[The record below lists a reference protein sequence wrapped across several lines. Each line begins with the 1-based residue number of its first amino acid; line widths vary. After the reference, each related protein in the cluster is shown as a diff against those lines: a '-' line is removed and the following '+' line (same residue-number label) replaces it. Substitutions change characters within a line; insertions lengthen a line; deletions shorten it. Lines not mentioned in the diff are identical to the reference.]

1 MLKKIALFSSL
12 FVGSYG
18 IGFAPMGN
26 VSASLGGSGVA
37 LRNSAWG
44 LYYNPALLSSD
55 PRSKFAFGMGMQIS
69 RGDMTPLLELN
80 SNSSFDDMIA
90 TFRSLGSAKT
100 EFKTQMGVVAQMG
113 GLLTRKAIALPD
125 EYGRLI
131 TQSIDEQT
139 SAFAMGAFAASQMT
153 MQFKYYGGIDYKAAT
168 LGIALLEVPVG
179 YAYKLKTSYGDFN
192 FGLALKYM
200 RASFDAMN
208 YGGDIQ
214 GGFSFKPP
222 DFLKINPVQNIGLDL
237 GFLYSISDV
246 HLGLSAKNIN
256 FPSFSLRNQR
266 LTINPAL
273 RLGVSYEFLD
283 NYVFLTDIDLLAQS
297 FSDSIIQSQYWGI
310 GIMGDYRFMDF
321 RVGLS
326 MDMRHIEDTKLTFG
340 LNFFGI
346 FDFVGEMGF
355 IFSKIGNTG
364 PSLPES
370 VGVKIGSTFA
380 F

>member
-1 MLKKIALFSSL
+1 MLKKITLFSFIFAS
-12 FVGSYG
+12 SYG

-26 VSASLGGSGVA
+26 VSTSLGGAGVA

-55 PRSKFAFGMGMQIS
+55 PRSKFSFGMGLEVL

-113 GLLTRKAIALPD
+113 GLLTRRAIALPD

-131 TQSIDEQT
+131 SQTIDEQT
-139 SAFAMGAFAASQMT
+139 SAFAMGAFAVSQTT

-168 LGIALLEVPVG
+168 LGIVLLEIPIG

-192 FGLALKYM
+192 FGAALKYM
-200 RASFDAMN
+200 RASFDIKN
-208 YGGDIQ
+208 YGANPQ
-214 GGFSFKPP
+214 GGISIKPP
-222 DFLKINPVQNIGLDL
+222 DFLKINPAQNIGLDL

-246 HLGLSAKNIN
+246 HLGLSVKNIN
-256 FPSFSLRNQR
+256 FPSFTLRNQE
-266 LTINPAL
+266 LKINPAL
-273 RLGVSYEFLD
+273 RFGISYEFLD
-283 NYVFLTDIDLLAQS
+283 DYVFLSDVDLLPQS
-297 FSDSIIQSQYWGI
+297 FGDSIIQSQYLGL
-310 GIMGDYRFMDF
+310 GVMGNYSFMDF
-321 RVGLS
+321 RLGVS
-326 MDMRHIEDTKLTFG
+326 MDMRNFEDTKLTFG

-355 IFSKIGNTG
+355 IFSKIGSTG
-364 PSLPES
+364 PSLPEN
-370 VGVKIGSTFA
+370 VGVKLGSTFA